1 MAIKSIQEQIE
12 SVQAAIDAIE
22 GGAQQYRLGDQW
34 VTKADLKTLY
44 ERLDQLMVRYAREQ
58 NNYKTRVLVAF
69 K

>member
-1 MAIKSIQEQIE
+1 MAIKSIEEQIE
-12 SVQAAIDAIE
+12 SIQNAIAAIE

-34 VTKADLKTLY
+34 VTKADLETLY
-44 ERLDQLMVRYAREQ
+44 KRLDELMARYARQQ